1 MAERE
6 VNMSQ
11 VLKINETEK
20 LDTVPKDDDEDPK
33 LHIEPTEI
41 VDKMQK

>member
-11 VLKINETEK
+11 VLKINETEQ
-20 LDTVPKDDDEDPK
+20 DTVPKDDDEDPK

>member
-11 VLKINETEK
+11 VLKINETE